1 MHDTVVLTL
10 HGTMLHGACTHRNL
24 VLALQDSVGTEI

>member
-1 MHDTVVLTL
+1 MHDTVVLTS
-10 HGTMLHGACTHRNL
+10 HGTMLRGACTHRNF